1 MGENRLTVSTEG
13 FPHAAFLWFVS
24 LAGKEMNKHKA
35 KSKPTQVKAKT
46 SVFFFKITLICNL
59 VYK

>member
-1 MGENRLTVSTEG
+1 MTVSTEG

-35 KSKPTQVKAKT
+35 KSKPTQVTAKIFV
-46 SVFFFKITLICNL
+46 VF
-59 VYK
+59 